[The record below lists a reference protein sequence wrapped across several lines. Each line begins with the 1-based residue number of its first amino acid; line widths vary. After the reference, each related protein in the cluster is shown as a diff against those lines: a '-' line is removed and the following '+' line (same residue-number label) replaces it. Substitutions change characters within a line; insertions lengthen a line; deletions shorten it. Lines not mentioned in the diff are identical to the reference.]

1 MAGLGSEAID
11 GALPETLAAIINGVI
26 EAENLRDRNAVDNTV
41 RLLQAL
47 RELTSG
53 ATPEALAEKIAQVGV
68 PRFYQTALLR
78 IVVQMAISARK
89 SNEIGVD
96 LGIELAVATID
107 ARYAAK
113 YSAATAAASTV
124 EVEMVPTDAP
134 EYLRPVISLIQA
146 QLPAPPAQ
154 PPQPTAM

>member
-26 EAENLRDRNAVDNTV
+26 QAENLRDRSAVDNTL
-41 RLLQAL
+41 RLLEGL
-47 RELTSG
+47 RELGGG
-53 ATPEALAEKIAQVGV
+53 ASPEALAEKVAEVGV

-78 IVVQMAISARK
+78 VIVQMAISARK
-89 SNEIGVD
+89 TNEMGVG
-96 LGIELAVATID
+96 LGVKVAVATID

-113 YSAATAAASTV
+113 YSAATSAASTV

-134 EYLRPVISLIQA
+134 EYLRPVIELLQA
-146 QLPAPPAQ
+146 QLPPP
-154 PPQPTAM
+154 PPQPPLPE